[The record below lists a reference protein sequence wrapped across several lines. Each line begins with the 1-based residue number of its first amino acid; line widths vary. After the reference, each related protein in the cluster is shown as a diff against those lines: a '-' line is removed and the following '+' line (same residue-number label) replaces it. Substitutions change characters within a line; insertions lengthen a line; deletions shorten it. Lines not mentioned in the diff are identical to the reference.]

1 MVFTLPPGPFLT
13 GSPRVHLKNLTVL
26 GFKSFADRTSLD
38 FEPGITAIVGPNGCG
53 KSNVADAIRWVLGEQ
68 SAKAL
73 RGGEMADVIFNGTDK
88 RKAIGMAEVSL
99 TITDVDEEQ
108 LRAAGVAIDYN
119 EVTITRRVFRDG
131 GSEYYINKTASRLR
145 DIQQLF
151 MGTGVGRS
159 SYSIMAQG
167 NITQIL
173 SSKPEDRRIIFEEAA
188 GITKFKSQKREAL
201 RKLDYTEQNLLRVED
216 LIKEVK
222 RQIGSL
228 QRQAGKA
235 RRFQQFQKE
244 LQHLESQ
251 LARHDFDT
259 LQAQIGEQKTK
270 ADRLREDMETRS
282 ESVIRLE
289 EEVRQLREAFAEL
302 EQQINQSQQDGLN
315 IKNQIDQNENKVR
328 FNQERLNELE
338 TQNARALAEID
349 EAEQRHLGTEQEI
362 ESIRIRL
369 EEAESA
375 LETRTKSVEESQ
387 LQVHDIEKTISE
399 SQEQLRQAQNAAF
412 ASAQA
417 LGKSRNEIN
426 SLDLLKKGNDT
437 RLEKLSSEK
446 VQLEEERIQLNQTLE
461 QFAAGVEEKKHD
473 ADRQRLTLEEKQVR
487 LASLQ
492 SELHD
497 LTRNLDELLQKQAE
511 KRSRLSVLQQLDAKR
526 EGFSEGALAAL
537 RQSDSVI
544 GSLADYIR
552 VPDDHVIAIEAA
564 LGHHLQLVMTQS
576 EADTSRIIDQLKNIG
591 NGKASIAPVEF
602 LTTVKNTSQD
612 TQPQIPDGAR
622 IASSII
628 TSKPEVDLLIRSLLG
643 STLIVSDLSQA
654 TDLWRESQGDFDFV
668 TTNGD
673 LLTRHGVF
681 TGGATSGDH
690 KSTSILGRKNEI
702 RELEK
707 STQQL
712 QESVDALSKEKGAL
726 VNEQN
731 VLQTNLQEA
740 QSDLKATEVAIATH
754 EGEFAALKNSS
765 HVLDQK
771 VDAVVF
777 EVQSLAAQQAE
788 GQVKRDELAAHISKL
803 ETEANETEQRVG
815 HLNEQLE
822 TVRSDRDIANTVLT
836 ERKVALAAEREA
848 LSALNRQKGPL
859 EQRLGE
865 LSQLITQRRSETES
879 VLSRKAQSESEIA
892 QCQQEVEAL
901 SHQRAVNNERTGE
914 LLQHKK
920 EQESQIT
927 ERDDNLRRLRHQLE
941 ADQQQKGQLD
951 IDLAQKTLKSENICQ
966 RIEDKYQIS
975 LQEVR
980 SEVIRLSKT
989 EDGQT
994 KVDLE
999 DEDQEESS
1007 HAGMATDWEEV
1018 AKHVRTL
1025 QQKVDAIGPV
1035 NLVAI
1040 EEYEE
1045 TEQRFQF
1052 LTGQHDDLVKAKD
1065 ELHEV
1070 LNRINTQTRE
1080 MFVAT
1085 FTKIQENFRAMFQE
1099 MFGGGSADLMLG
1111 DDGDVLESGIDIVA
1125 RPPGKR
1131 LQSISLLSGGEQTMT
1146 AVALLFSIYQVKPS
1160 PFCVLDELDA
1170 PLDESNINRFLKVLQ
1185 RFLEFSQFIII
1196 THNKRTISTADL
1208 LYGVTMQ
1215 ERGVSRLVSVKFHRD
1230 GESSNDATPNKESK
1244 AKPAKTQS
1252 PQDIAES
1259 VETE

>member
-1 MVFTLPPGPFLT
+1 M
-13 GSPRVHLKNLTVL
+13 HLKNLTIL

-108 LRAAGVAIDYN
+108 LRAAGVSIDYN

-235 RRFQQFQKE
+235 RKFQQFQKE
-244 LQHLESQ
+244 LQYLESQ
-251 LARHDFDT
+251 LARHEYDT
-259 LQAQIGEQKTK
+259 LQAKIGEQKAS
-270 ADRLREDMETRS
+270 ADRLRDEMEERS
-282 ESVIRLE
+282 ELVIRTE
-289 EEVRQLREAFAEL
+289 EEVRQLRSAFAEL

-315 IKNQIDQNENKVR
+315 IKNQIDQNENRIR
-328 FNQERLNELE
+328 FNQERLNELDS
-338 TQNARALAEID
+338 QNARALSEIN

-362 ESIRIRL
+362 ESVRIRL
-369 EEAESA
+369 EEAENA
-375 LETRTKSVEESQ
+375 LEERKQSVEESQ
-387 LQVHDIEKTISE
+387 AKVQEIERAISE
-399 SQEQLRQAQNAAF
+399 SQEGLRQAQSANF
-412 ASAQA
+412 SSAQSLA
-417 LGKSRNEIN
+417 KSRNEIN

-446 VQLEEERIQLNQTLE
+446 VQLEEERVQLHETLE
-461 QFAAGVEEKKHD
+461 QFAAGVEAKKHD
-473 ADRQRLTLEEKQVR
+473 ADQQRLTLEERQVR
-487 LASLQ
+487 LATLQ
-492 SELHD
+492 TELVEI
-497 LTRNLDELLQKQAE
+497 TSRLDELLQKQAE

-526 EGFSEGALAAL
+526 EGFSEGTQAAL
-537 RQSDSVI
+537 EQSDRVL
-544 GSLADYIR
+544 GSLADYIQ
-552 VPDDHVIAIEAA
+552 VPDAHIVAIEMA
-564 LGHHLQLVMTQS
+564 LGHHLQLVMTQT
-576 EADTSRIIDQLKNIG
+576 EDDTNSIIEQLKNLG
-591 NGKASIAPVEF
+591 NGKASIAPVDF
-602 LTTVKNTSQD
+602 LNINQGPQPSAHLPIPEGV
-612 TQPQIPDGAR
+612 TQ
-622 IASSII
+622 ASGVI
-628 TSKPEVDLLIRSLLG
+628 TSKPEVAPLIQSLLN
-643 STLIVSDLSQA
+643 STLIVNDLTEASR
-654 TDLWRESQGDFDFV
+654 LWKQTKGQFDFV
-668 TTNGD
+668 TTTGD
-673 LLTRHGVF
+673 LLTGHGVF
-681 TGGATSGDH
+681 TGGASGGDH

-702 RELEK
+702 RELE
-707 STQQL
+707 QVA
-712 QESVDALSKEKGAL
+712 QELHQSVESLSREKGAL

-731 VLQTNLQEA
+731 VLQSSLQEA

-754 EGEFAALKNSS
+754 EGEYAALKNSS
-765 HVLDQK
+765 SVLDQK
-771 VDAVVF
+771 IDAVVF
-777 EVQSLAAQQAE
+777 EIQSLAAQQEE
-788 GQVKRDELAAHISKL
+788 GQAKRDELAARVSQL
-803 ETEANETEQRVG
+803 ETEAKDAELRVQE
-815 HLNEQLE
+815 LNEQLE
-822 TVRSDRDIANTVLT
+822 EIRSDRDIANAALT
-836 ERKVALAAEREA
+836 ERKVARAAEQEA
-848 LSALNRQKGPL
+848 LTSLTRQRGPL
-859 EQRLGE
+859 EQRLSE

-879 VLSRKAQSESEIA
+879 VLTRKAESEAEIA
-892 QCQQEVEAL
+892 KGQQEVDTL
-901 SHQRAVNNERTGE
+901 SHQRNINSEKTAE
-914 LLQHKK
+914 LLQQKAA
-920 EQESQIT
+920 QEAEIT
-927 ERDDNLRRLRHQLE
+927 GRDDRLRKTRFQLE
-941 ADQQQKGQLD
+941 SDQKKKTELD
-951 IDLAQKTLKSENICQ
+951 VDLAQKALRAENICQ
-966 RIEDKYQIS
+966 RIEDKYQTP
-975 LQEVR
+975 LQEIR
-980 SEVIRLSKT
+980 SETVRLTTSS
-989 EDGQT
+989 DGQIRAEL
-994 KVDLE
+994 KDEEEGDEE
-999 DEDQEESS
+999 DESEASEETE
-1007 HAGMATDWEEV
+1007 HVGEATDWDAV
-1018 AKHVRTL
+1018 SKHVRTL

-1085 FTKIQENFRAMFQE
+1085 FTKIQENFRNMFQE

-1111 DDGDVLESGIDIVA
+1111 DEGDVLESGIDIVA

-1131 LQSISLLSGGEQTMT
+1131 LQGISLLSGGEQTMT

-1196 THNKRTISTADL
+1196 THNKRTISTANI

-1215 ERGVSRLVSVKFHRD
+1215 ERGVSRIVSVKFHRD
-1230 GESSNDATPNKESK
+1230 EETPEVEKEKGSK
-1244 AKPAKTQS
+1244 KKDSAAEPAITDSANSAEAK
-1252 PQDIAES
+1252 
-1259 VETE
+1259 

>member
-1 MVFTLPPGPFLT
+1 MVFTLPAGPFLT

-73 RGGEMADVIFNGTDK
+73 RGGEMADVIFSGTDK

-108 LRAAGVAIDYN
+108 LRAAGVSIDYN

-235 RRFQQFQKE
+235 RKFQQFQQE

-259 LQAQIGEQKTK
+259 LQAQIGEQKAK
-270 ADRLREDMETRS
+270 ADRLRDDMESRS
-282 ESVIRLE
+282 EGVIQTE
-289 EEVRQLREAFAEL
+289 EEVRLLRIAFAEL

-338 TQNARALAEID
+338 SQNARALAEIE

-369 EEAESA
+369 EEAEGA
-375 LETRTKSVEESQ
+375 LETRTTSVEESQ
-387 LQVHDIEKTISE
+387 SQVHEIEKTISE

-426 SLDLLKKGNDT
+426 TLDLLKKGNDT

-446 VQLEEERIQLNQTLE
+446 VQLEEERVQLSQTLE

-473 ADRQRLTLEEKQVR
+473 ANRQRLTLEEKQVR
-487 LASLQ
+487 LASLL
-492 SELHD
+492 SELQD
-497 LTRNLDELLQKQAE
+497 LTQRLDELLQKQAE

-544 GSLADYIR
+544 GSLADYVR

-576 EADTSRIIDQLKNIG
+576 EKDTTNIINQLKELG

-602 LTTVKNTSQD
+602 LTSSKHSSQS
-612 TQPQIPDGAR
+612 QLPEIPTGTCL
-622 IASSII
+622 ASSVI
-628 TSKPEVDLLIRSLLG
+628 TSKPEVEPFIRSLLG
-643 STLIVSDLSQA
+643 TTLIVSDLSQA
-654 TDLWRESQGDFDFV
+654 SVLWRESNGNFDFV
-668 TTNGD
+668 TTSGD

-681 TGGATSGDH
+681 TGGATGGDH

-702 RELEK
+702 RELEQ

-712 QESVDALSKEKGAL
+712 QESVDTLSREKGAL

-765 HVLDQK
+765 VVLDQK
-771 VDAVVF
+771 VDAVVY
-777 EVQSLAAQQAE
+777 EVQSLASQQEE
-788 GQVKRDELAAHISKL
+788 GQAKRDELAAHISKL
-803 ETEANETEQRVG
+803 EAEASETEQRVQ

-822 TVRSDRDIANTVLT
+822 TVRTDRDVANSVLT

-848 LSALNRQKGPL
+848 LTALNRQKGPL

-879 VLSRKAQSESEIA
+879 VLSRKGQSESEIA
-892 QCQQEVEAL
+892 RGQQEVEAL
-901 SHQRAVNNERTGE
+901 SHQRAVNNEKTGE
-914 LLQHKK
+914 LLQQKK
-920 EQESQIT
+920 GQESQIT
-927 ERDDNLRRLRHQLE
+927 ERDENLRRLRFQLE
-941 ADQQQKGQLD
+941 ADQKQKNELD
-951 IDLAQKTLKSENICQ
+951 VDLAQKALKAENICQ
-966 RIEDKYQIS
+966 RIEDKYQIP

-980 SEVIRLSKT
+980 SEVIRLSKN
-989 EDGQT
+989 EEGQI
-994 KVDLE
+994 KVETDE
-999 DEDQEESS
+999 EDQEDSS
-1007 HAGMATDWEEV
+1007 HAGIATDWNDV
-1018 AKHVRTL
+1018 AKHVRIL

-1085 FTKIQENFRAMFQE
+1085 FTKIQENFRNMFQE
-1099 MFGGGSADLMLG
+1099 MFGGGSADLLLG
-1111 DDGDVLESGIDIVA
+1111 DEGDVLESGIDIVA

-1230 GESSNDATPNKESK
+1230 GEDSSDRKPKEESK
-1244 AKPAKTQS
+1244 AKPEQP
-1252 PQDIAES
+1252 PQEVVES